1 MFLVPSFILSR
12 LKKNLY
18 FFFSGGT
25 CMSYTGKVCQGS
37 LTTTLGSYRNTPRFI
52 DNRFGQLGTETFLQT
67 ATNIINTFV
76 ANDRKCRYI
85 MQNMFCQ
92 YTLQPCYPDN
102 TVVEYCKEDCEAIF
116 RDCQEP
122 LNQVIGAVKFY
133 VADNGRDFVPTGL
146 PDCTRHKPAKY
157 FDNLPNRTCIKTGF
171 FSK

>member
-1 MFLVPSFILSR
+1 
-12 LKKNLY
+12 
-18 FFFSGGT
+18 
-25 CMSYTGKVCQGS
+25 MSYTGKVCQGS
-37 LTTTLGSYRNTPRFI
+37 LTTTLASYRNTPRFI

-85 MQNMFCQ
+85 MHNMFCQ

-122 LNQVIGAVKFY
+122 LNYVIGAVKFY
-133 VADNGRDFVPTGL
+133 VQQNGLDFVHTGL

>member
-1 MFLVPSFILSR
+1 MF
-12 LKKNLY
+12 N
-18 FFFSGGT
+18 FSGGT
-25 CMSYTGKVCQGS
+25 CMPYAGKICQES
-37 LTTTLGSYRNTPRFI
+37 LNTTLGSYRSTPRFI
-52 DNRFGQLGTETFLQT
+52 DNKFGQFGTEAFLQIGT
-67 ATNIINTFV
+67 DIINSFV
-76 ANDRKCRYI
+76 KKDDRKCRYI
-85 MQNMFCQ
+85 MHNMLCQ

-122 LNQVIGAVKFY
+122 LNQVIGAVKFH
-133 VADNGRDFVPTGL
+133 VQQKRLDFVHTGL

>member
-12 LKKNLY
+12 LKKISI

-52 DNRFGQLGTETFLQT
+52 DNRFGQSGTEAFLQI
-67 ATNIINTFV
+67 ATDITNRFV
-76 ANDRKCRYI
+76 ENDRCRYI
-85 MQNMFCQ
+85 LYNMFCQ

-133 VADNGRDFVPTGL
+133 VQQNGLDFVHTGV

-171 FSK
+171 FGK

>member
-1 MFLVPSFILSR
+1 MP
-12 LKKNLY
+12 Y
-18 FFFSGGT
+18 A
-25 CMSYTGKVCQGS
+25 GKVCQES
-37 LTTTLGSYRNTPRFI
+37 LNTTLGSYRSTPRFI
-52 DNRFGQLGTETFLQT
+52 DNKFGQPGTETFLQIG
-67 ATNIINTFV
+67 TNIINEFV
-76 ANDRKCRYI
+76 KEEDKKCRYI
-85 MQNMFCQ
+85 MHNMLCQ

-122 LNQVIGAVKFY
+122 LNQVIGAIKFY
-133 VADNGRDFVPTGL
+133 VQQNGLDFVHTGL